1 MIILQM
7 DMEQNKIQALVKVG
21 RQIIYMTLLEIVMN
35 LPKKRVAPES
45 ELAEEAT
52 VAALALTVRLL
63 TVLAFTPTSMLPTPV
78 ATVVLALLYI

>member
-21 RQIIYMTLLEIVMN
+21 RQIIYMTLLETVGN
-35 LPKKRVAPES
+35 LPKKRATTIT

-52 VAALALTVRLL
+52 IASLALTVRLL
-63 TVLAFTPTSMLPTPV
+63 VVASAFLP
-78 ATVVLALLYI
+78 AAAMVLALLYI